1 MDAALCYEEEFYTEV
16 CRVMGFMNSLRNL
29 MGVTEE
35 EPEVV
40 EEAEENTVNV
50 APQINVRDT
59 REEERRARIAN
70 FPSQTSKAKVVLV
83 KPDRFEDASAIADH
97 LNAKHTV
104 VLNLESADREVSRR
118 LVDFLSGVAYANKGT
133 LKRVA
138 KATFLITPANID
150 MSGELVDEVESSEL
164 Y

>member
-1 MDAALCYEEEFYTEV
+1 
-16 CRVMGFMNSLRNL
+16 MGFMNSLRSL
-29 MGVTEE
+29 MGVSEE
-35 EPEVV
+35 ETETMDTEVM
-40 EEAEENTVNV
+40 EDNSGKA
-50 APQINVRDT
+50 APQMTVRET

-70 FPSQTSKAKVVLV
+70 FPSQDNKAKVVLV
-83 KPDRFEDASAIADH
+83 RPDRFEDASSIADH

-150 MSGELVDEVESSEL
+150 MTGELVDEVENSEL